1 MDAKGFT
8 AIAEVRA
15 LLTFI

>member
-8 AIAEVRA
+8 AIPEVQA